1 MSQPI
6 CIVIAF
12 CEQHRPKSPTEQAYL
27 QQVRLI
33 CRWYECIFDEP
44 LKASDIS
51 PELAE
56 RYQAWARYRLSR
68 ATLRSRLSALRWLC
82 DCLIISNCINHHPL
96 ISTTKSTLKR
106 KRSVRGKK

>member
-1 MSQPI
+1 MSQHV
-6 CIVIAF
+6 CIVITF
-12 CEQHRPKSPTEQAYL
+12 CEQRRPKSPTEQAYL

-33 CRWYECIFDEP
+33 CRWYERVFGTLLD
-44 LKASDIS
+44 ADDIS

-82 DCLIISNCINHHPL
+82 DCLLVSNCINHHPL
-96 ISTTKSTLKR
+96 MSATTSTLKQ